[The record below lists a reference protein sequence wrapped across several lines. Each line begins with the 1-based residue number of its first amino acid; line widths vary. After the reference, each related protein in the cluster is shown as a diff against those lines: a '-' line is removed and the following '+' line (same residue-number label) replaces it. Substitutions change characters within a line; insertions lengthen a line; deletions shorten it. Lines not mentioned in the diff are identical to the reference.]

1 MTDAE
6 LKTARRVVANLD
18 DIVNGS
24 TTDILI
30 AAAMMSARER
40 GQADAMAILQK
51 GWKQIYSQ
59 VMVMEP

>member
-40 GQADAMAILQK
+40 GQVDAMAILQK